1 MKRTAIICIAV
12 LLLAAAG
19 SLFIYRSHL
28 RVEAGIV
35 ADFSIHQLTTARLIG
50 SEAELIVDDAK
61 HQMVIASWITP
72 IIKGNEKCPANMEA
86 VYNNLKEKNIN
97 LLFRLDEKGILTHRT
112 PEDKLKGVT
121 GRDFSFR
128 EYFREVKRTG
138 EPYISGMLLAGGEDY
153 REVEGRFR
161 TIFIVVPLY
170 NNGKFAGVLGA
181 DLDFASMLEKSI
193 GVRTAG
199 IKGTGYCW
207 AIDDRGIFVAHPI
220 KEFVGRDAFS
230 VRKERAPD
238 ISFEKINRIMREK
251 MMKGKFGTDTYISG
265 WHLGEKGRIKKLIAY
280 APFYLDGRQYSV
292 AVVTP
297 EREVVLLSRENF
309 KDTLITMAF
318 IIAAMLSGLLYILGL
333 DRRRIEA
340 LKKETE
346 LAKEIKESR
355 DYLQNLLETA
365 NDLVYTVDINGNF
378 TYFNPRIED
387 YGYTPGELMGKRFLT
402 ILSEK
407 HHGGRFEK
415 SIREKVRQVYEVE
428 LKTKD
433 GAIRICRIST
443 SPLMDQNGG
452 ITGLIATVRD
462 ITEREQEKT
471 EIIYLKEYSEKIV
484 ASIPSSL
491 LVLDRDLN
499 IKSVNRTYREIRG
512 IGDDDVTGKNIR
524 EVFPGDLLE
533 EGGLLQ
539 AFEEVVETGETRRLY
554 GAKHVSSDHSEKILN
569 ITASGIRRA
578 EEEEEEEE
586 EDIILVIEDVTERA
600 RLVEEIRKAKNFME
614 AIFETTLDPVVTTDR
629 RGTLAFV
636 NRAATEA
643 LGYEKEELEG
653 KHVSMF
659 YDTGMERAK
668 DIMKLLTEDRELR
681 NYRMKLLTREKR
693 KIPISLSGSL
703 LRDSRGEVTGTLGF
717 LRDITDLVQ
726 TEEDIRK
733 KNKEL
738 ESFVY
743 TISHDLRAPVVS
755 IQGFSSILLSDF
767 QDKLDDT
774 GKRYL
779 ARIQANVRQMEILI
793 NDLLEFSRIGRIAGA
808 FEDVPATE
816 IIRDVLDVLGPQLKK
831 RGIKVNVQSGLPVI
845 HCEKTRIYQVFDNL
859 IQNSIKYMGSAENP
873 VIEIGCRKTDGFHEF
888 YVKDNGIGID
898 PQYHQKIFQ
907 IFQRLKEVDAKGTGI
922 GLAIVERIAEIHGGS
937 VRVESERGK
946 GATFWF
952 TVGTG

>member
-1 MKRTAIICIAV
+1 
-12 LLLAAAG
+12 
-19 SLFIYRSHL
+19 
-28 RVEAGIV
+28 
-35 ADFSIHQLTTARLIG
+35 
-50 SEAELIVDDAK
+50 
-61 HQMVIASWITP
+61 
-72 IIKGNEKCPANMEA
+72 
-86 VYNNLKEKNIN
+86 
-97 LLFRLDEKGILTHRT
+97 
-112 PEDKLKGVT
+112 
-121 GRDFSFR
+121 
-128 EYFREVKRTG
+128 
-138 EPYISGMLLAGGEDY
+138 
-153 REVEGRFR
+153 
-161 TIFIVVPLY
+161 
-170 NNGKFAGVLGA
+170 
-181 DLDFASMLEKSI
+181 
-193 GVRTAG
+193 
-199 IKGTGYCW
+199 
-207 AIDDRGIFVAHPI
+207 
-220 KEFVGRDAFS
+220 
-230 VRKERAPD
+230 
-238 ISFEKINRIMREK
+238 
-251 MMKGKFGTDTYISG
+251 
-265 WHLGEKGRIKKLIAY
+265 
-280 APFYLDGRQYSV
+280 
-292 AVVTP
+292 
-297 EREVVLLSRENF
+297 
-309 KDTLITMAF
+309 
-318 IIAAMLSGLLYILGL
+318 
-333 DRRRIEA
+333 
-340 LKKETE
+340 
-346 LAKEIKESR
+346 
-355 DYLQNLLETA
+355 
-365 NDLVYTVDINGNF
+365 
-378 TYFNPRIED
+378 
-387 YGYTPGELMGKRFLT
+387 
-402 ILSEK
+402 
-407 HHGGRFEK
+407 
-415 SIREKVRQVYEVE
+415 
-428 LKTKD
+428 
-433 GAIRICRIST
+433 
-443 SPLMDQNGG
+443 
-452 ITGLIATVRD
+452 
-462 ITEREQEKT
+462 
-471 EIIYLKEYSEKIV
+471 
-484 ASIPSSL
+484 
-491 LVLDRDLN
+491 LDRDLN

-578 EEEEEEEE
+578 EEEEEEE